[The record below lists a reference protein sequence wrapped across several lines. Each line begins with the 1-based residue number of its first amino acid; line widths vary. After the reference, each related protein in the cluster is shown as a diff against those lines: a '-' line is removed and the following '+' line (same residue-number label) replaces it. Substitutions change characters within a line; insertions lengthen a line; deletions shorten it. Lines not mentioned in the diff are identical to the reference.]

1 MDKLPAVN
9 FLFAALAVLSLGLTL
24 WQWIVARRFPLHQ
37 RLATKSFVPAVT
49 LLKPLKGCDP
59 ETAACLRSWLAQ
71 DYAGPMQFLF
81 GVAAADDAVCEVVRA
96 LLAEFP
102 QRNAQ
107 LVVCPEALGANAKV
121 STLIQ
126 LERRAAHEVIVISD
140 ADVRVPADFLSNAV
154 VSLRD
159 EQVGLVNCFYQ
170 LANPTTTAMRW
181 EAVAVNADFW
191 SSVLQSRSLAPLDF
205 ALGAAMVTRR
215 QQLAEIGGFAALVNC
230 LADDYQLGHRIARG
244 GHRIELTPVVV
255 ECWSAPMDWRAVWR
269 HQLRWA
275 RTMRVSK
282 PLGYFFSIVTNAT
295 LWPALWVAAFPGFL
309 SVGFLLVSLIARIL
323 TALHLQWKLTRS
335 AAGDAAWWLVPVK
348 DLLAAA
354 TWLLAFTGNRIEWRG
369 DRYRLRRAGTL
380 EKI

>member
-1 MDKLPAVN
+1 VDKLPAVN
-9 FLFAALAVLSLGLTL
+9 FLFAALALLSLGLTL
-24 WQWIVARRFPLHQ
+24 WLWIVARRFPLHQ
-37 RLATKSFVPAVT
+37 RLADKSFAPAVT
-49 LLKPLKGCDP
+49 LLKPLKGCDT

-71 DYAGPMQFLF
+71 DYLGPMQFLF
-81 GVAAADDAVCEVVRA
+81 GVAAADDAVCEVVRT

-102 QRNAQ
+102 QRDAQ

-126 LERRAAHEVIVISD
+126 LERRARHEVIVISD
-140 ADVRVPADFLSNAV
+140 ADVRAPEDFLSNAV
-154 VSLRD
+154 AALR
-159 EQVGLVNCFYQ
+159 EEKVGLVNCFYQ
-170 LANPTTTAMRW
+170 LANPATTAMRW
-181 EAVAVNADFW
+181 EAVAINADFW

-215 QQLAEIGGFAALVNC
+215 KQLAEIGGFAAIVSC
-230 LADDYQLGHRIARG
+230 LADDYQLGHRIARC

-275 RTMRVSK
+275 RTIRVSK
-282 PLGYFFSIVTNAT
+282 PVGYFFSIVTNAI
-295 LWPALWVAAFPGFL
+295 LWPVLWVVAFPGFL
-309 SVGFLLVSLIARIL
+309 SVGFLLVCLIARIL
-323 TALHLQWKLTRS
+323 TALHLQWKLTLS

-369 DRYRLRRAGTL
+369 DRYRLRRDGTL
-380 EKI
+380 EKV